1 MKKRLARFLALSVIL
16 PISGAAQRIDHSLHL
31 SSPGAQSAT
40 ADGAPSKIT
49 LTIDWDKT
57 KRAVSPMSYG
67 VNCPACF
74 DPNWTHNPA
83 LLRPLATITAGAKPL
98 IRLHGWGMIAQGSN
112 ENWLNPD
119 NTWNTEKIKS
129 ALEPLVKAG
138 YRLMIDVPSGPQG
151 EKDPVDPDAMAP
163 FIAGLLKIVNVDNK
177 FGVKYWELPNEREH
191 ILSAAQMAELLS
203 KASKAM
209 KKIDPSILVGG
220 PAAEGINVE
229 YIADVVQRCYP
240 DIDFVT
246 AHTYGGDGK
255 QSPDISYKSAIS
267 AINDVHALRD
277 RLSSI
282 AKEKYLP
289 IFVDEYNIGWDP
301 NPDIYTH
308 LGAVY
313 FSIIQTGVIESGGD
327 VSAVWD
333 FSPPHGMSV
342 VDRNGNLTASGNL
355 FTLMNR
361 YFYGEVVIAQSSNP
375 DGLRAFAVKS
385 PSTHA
390 ALLSNLTD
398 SPVIVGPKFAGW
410 QGQKFDQYQ
419 ITASGYS
426 VAKGLHWNAA
436 ADKGIRLE
444 DRSVTAIVFR

>member
-1 MKKRLARFLALSVIL
+1 MKKQLAKLLAVSVIL
-16 PISGAAQRIDHSLHL
+16 PISAAAQLISHSFHL
-31 SSPGAQSAT
+31 STPEARTAT
-40 ADGAPSKIT
+40 ANGVLSEIT
-49 LTIDWDKT
+49 LKIDWDKR
-57 KRAVSPMSYG
+57 KRAVNPISYG

-119 NTWNTEKIKS
+119 NTWNAEKIKS
-129 ALEPLVKAG
+129 ALAPLVKAG
-138 YRLMIDVPSGPQG
+138 YRLMIDIPAGPRG
-151 EKDPVDPDAMAP
+151 EKDPVDPEAMAP
-163 FIAGLLKIVNVDNK
+163 FIAGLVKIVNVDNK

-191 ILSAAQMAELLS
+191 ILTAPQMAELLS

-209 KKIDPSILVGG
+209 KKIDPGILVGG
-220 PAAEGINVE
+220 PAMESVNIE
-229 YIADVVQRCYP
+229 YLVDVVQRGYP

-246 AHTYGGDGK
+246 VHTYGGDGK
-255 QSPDISYKSAIS
+255 QSPDISYKSAIT
-267 AINDVHALRD
+267 AINDVRALRE
-277 RLSSI
+277 RLGSVT
-282 AKEKYLP
+282 KEKYLP

-355 FTLMNR
+355 FTVMNR
-361 YFYGEVVIAQSSNP
+361 YFYGEVVTTQLSNP
-375 DGLRAFAVKS
+375 SGLRTFAVKS
-385 PSTHA
+385 RSTHA
-390 ALLSNLTD
+390 ILLSNLTD
-398 SPVIVGPKFAGW
+398 SPLRVFPQFAGW
-410 QGQKFDQYQ
+410 QGHRFDQYE

-426 VAKGLHWNAA
+426 AAKGLDWNGVA
-436 ADKGIRLE
+436 KRGIRLE
-444 DRSVTAIVFR
+444 GRSVTALVFR